1 MSKHDP
7 RKYADEAYYGRRASC
22 PGEPLMYLEP
32 QAIITLLSGVALFA
46 AAISALAFY
55 NRVHR

>member
-1 MSKHDP
+1 MPMS
-7 RKYADEAYYGRRASC
+7 AYYGRRASY

-46 AAISALAFY
+46 AAISALAIY

>member
-1 MSKHDP
+1 
-7 RKYADEAYYGRRASC
+7 
-22 PGEPLMYLEP
+22 MYLEP
-32 QAIITLLSGVALFA
+32 QAIVTLLSGVALVA